1 MTATRSVS
9 ATAPATPDRRAEP
22 VSAQSSSASKRQRD
36 IDKRSRAA
44 EKRDRRQ
51 RRGEASSED
60 PSNDDGSVVAE
71 TPPGDSGPI
80 LERIERLQREFEA
93 NVIDFETYDARKAE
107 LLSHLQI

>member
-1 MTATRSVS
+1 MA
-9 ATAPATPDRRAEP
+9 
-22 VSAQSSSASKRQRD
+22 AQRSSASKRQRD

-51 RRGEASSED
+51 RKSDPASED
-60 PSNDDGSVVAE
+60 PATGDTPVAE
-71 TPPGDSGPI
+71 EAVQGDSGPI
-80 LERIERLQREFEA
+80 LERIDRLQREFEA

>member
-1 MTATRSVS
+1 M
-9 ATAPATPDRRAEP
+9 
-22 VSAQSSSASKRQRD
+22 
-36 IDKRSRAA
+36 
-44 EKRDRRQ
+44 
-51 RRGEASSED
+51 
-60 PSNDDGSVVAE
+60 AE